1 MSRRNKNR
9 PRPDE
14 VASTPRAGGS
24 GAERRFDRVAP
35 RLSGEERA
43 RLTAEIEAFADKL
56 TPERVRRLREVV
68 DVRMK
73 GLCVVLEC
81 IYDAGNRSAVYRTAE
96 GHGLVDVHV
105 VRPDYATKPHARQVS
120 KGAEKWLHRHEW
132 DGATPCVHALR
143 ASGFQ
148 ILAADLESARPLQAI
163 DFSRPTALVFG
174 NEKYGITQEMRD
186 ACDGG
191 FLIPMRGFAQSF
203 NISVAAAI
211 SVAHA
216 RVARERAIG
225 ARTDLDADESL
236 QLLAEFV
243 SKSPKWLG
251 RVPEDQIERVAPPER
266 G

>member
-1 MSRRNKNR
+1 M
-9 PRPDE
+9 P
-14 VASTPRAGGS
+14 ATPREGGP
-24 GAERRFDRVAP
+24 GTERRFERIAP
-35 RLSGEERA
+35 PLGVDQRERI
-43 RLTAEIEAFADKL
+43 RAEIDAFAAKL
-56 TPERVRRLREVV
+56 TPERMQRLRDVV
-68 DVRMK
+68 NVRMK
-73 GLCVVLEC
+73 GLTVVLEC

-120 KGAEKWLHRHEW
+120 RGAEKWLHRHEW
-132 DGATPCVHALR
+132 DGATPCVEALR
-143 ASGFQ
+143 RSGFQ
-148 ILAADLESARPLQAI
+148 VFAADLASARPLQAI

-216 RVARERAIG
+216 RVERERAIG
-225 ARTDLDADESL
+225 ARTDLESDEAL

-243 SKSPKWLG
+243 AKSPKWLG
-251 RVPEDQIERVAPPER
+251 RVPEEERERVAPPKP
-266 G
+266 